1 MKHLAVIPA
10 RSGSKGIP
18 DKNIKPLAGKPLMAY
33 SIEAAVKSGLFD
45 EVLCSTDSEHYA
57 EIARS
62 YGASV
67 PFLRSPETAT
77 DTAYAYSAVYEAIDR
92 YHAMGRDFDT
102 YCMLQ
107 PTSPLRNAQDIRD
120 AYEIF
125 LSKNAN
131 IVLSMEA
138 CDHLPVLCN
147 HIGEDGSIED
157 FVPRGVSSRRQDY
170 PAFYRHNGA
179 IVIADIEARR
189 KDPYM
194 YQARSYAYV
203 MPRERG
209 VDIDA
214 EVDFKYAEFL
224 LREGVVKV

>member
-170 PAFYRHNGA
+170 APFHRHNGA

-189 KDPYM
+189 KDAYM

>member
-1 MKHLAVIPA
+1 MKTLAVIPA

-18 DKNIKPLAGKPLMAY
+18 DKNIKPLAGKPLMVY
-33 SIEAAVKSGLFD
+33 SIEAAVKSGCFD
-45 EVLCSTDSEHYA
+45 EVLCSTDSDHYA
-57 EIARS
+57 EIAKE

-107 PTSPLRNAQDIRD
+107 PTSPLRNATDVKAAMQ
-120 AYEIF
+120 IF
-125 LSKNAN
+125 EEKKATV
-131 IVLSMEA
+131 VLSMEA
-138 CDHLPVLCN
+138 CDHLPVLCG
-147 HIGEDGSIED
+147 HIGEDGSIENL
-157 FVPRGVSSRRQDY
+157 VPRNTSSRRQDY
-170 PAFYRHNGA
+170 PPFYRHNGA
-179 IVIADIEARR
+179 ILIADIEARR
-189 KDPYM
+189 KDQYM
-194 YQARSYAYV
+194 YQPGSYAYV

-224 LREGVVKV
+224 LKEGIVTL